1 MLQQGKFVADV
12 LYLYGENTNITWQF
26 RMKLPSIPG
35 YEFDFCNS
43 SALQLMQVKNGKI
56 VAPSGATYS
65 LLVLDES
72 AKKMTLPVLKKIKA
86 LVNAGAKIAGIKPE
100 SSPGMNDS
108 ESEFQA
114 IVNEIWGKK
123 PNLET
128 QGFTEVLN
136 GLGVKEDV
144 IIKNT
149 GHEDSRILYV
159 HRKAA
164 NEDIY
169 WLDNRSENMN
179 EAEISFRVTG
189 KVPELWHPQTGKRE
203 KVSYQITDGRTIIPL
218 KFESW
223 EAYFIIFKGK
233 TTVSSFTIPAT
244 IEKQLATINGEWD
257 IHFQQNR
264 GAPSEIKVSELKS
277 WSENEDA
284 GVKYFSGTATYTK
297 SINAPANW
305 ITKGSEI
312 WLDLGDVKNIAE
324 VKVNGKLVGTVWK
337 SPFKVN
343 VTPAWK
349 TGDNKIEIN
358 VTNLW
363 VNRLIGDA
371 QPGVTNKITF
381 TTMPFYQASSK
392 LLPSGLLG
400 PVKIISVAR

>member
-1 MLQQGKFVADV
+1 
-12 LYLYGENTNITWQF
+12 
-26 RMKLPSIPG
+26 
-35 YEFDFCNS
+35 
-43 SALQLMQVKNGKI
+43 
-56 VAPSGATYS
+56 
-65 LLVLDES
+65 
-72 AKKMTLPVLKKIKA
+72 

-114 IVNEIWGKK
+114 IVNEIWGKN
-123 PNLET
+123 PNFET
-128 QGFTEVLN
+128 QDFTDILI

-144 IIKNT
+144 VIKNT
-149 GHEDSRILYV
+149 RPSAGQEKSKILYV

-169 WLDNRSENMN
+169 WLDNRSENLN
-179 EAEISFRVTG
+179 EAEISFRVSG

-203 KVSYQITDGRTIIPL
+203 KVSYQIRDGRTIIPL

-223 EAYFIIFKGK
+223 DAYFIIFKGK
-233 TTVSSFTIPAT
+233 ASANAYTKPSESETQLTTMS
-244 IEKQLATINGEWD
+244 GEWN
-257 IHFQQNR
+257 IHFQQDR

-343 VTPAWK
+343 VTSALK

-381 TTMPFYQASSK
+381 TTMPFYQANSK

-400 PVKIISVAR
+400 PVKLISVAR